1 MRPGGGTGTKR
12 LPLPSSWGLE
22 LNREVENQLPRP
34 HPGKPIQ
41 ETDLLRDPDIN
52 AAQSKAAGS
61 PRRPTLHVRPGT
73 QLAGR
78 AGGPRESGTAYHLPL
93 DKVRGAPPSRS
104 SWP

>member
-1 MRPGGGTGTKR
+1 MRWK
-12 LPLPSSWGLE
+12 
-22 LNREVENQLPRP
+22 NQPPRP

-61 PRRPTLHVRPGT
+61 PWRPTLHVRPGT

-93 DKVRGAPPSRS
+93 DKVRGPLPLGAAGLGALAVA
-104 SWP
+104 

>member
-1 MRPGGGTGTKR
+1 MRWKTSYPAPT
-12 LPLPSSWGLE
+12 P
-22 LNREVENQLPRP
+22 ENLF
-34 HPGKPIQ
+34 KKL
-41 ETDLLRDPDIN
+41 TCCVTPDIN